1 MSKPVLVHVMA
12 VILLLCLSAT
22 QGIHGGNGT
31 IGLPGPKGDTVGFI
45 LCCNPWALTLWV
57 HRCTT
62 TVRERLCEMVRVFQ
76 GNRGEKGAKGEHGT
90 KGSMVT

>member
-1 MSKPVLVHVMA
+1 MA
-12 VILLLCLSAT
+12 VILRLCLS
-22 QGIHGGNGT
+22 QGIDGGRGM
-31 IGLPGPKGDTVGFI
+31 IGLPGVKGDTVGFI

-57 HRCTT
+57 YKYTS
-62 TVRERLCEMVRVFQ
+62 TVSERLCEMVHVFQ